1 MHYVVLII
9 ANCSLDQGLVRKSQ
23 KYPLQAQF
31 TWILYM
37 TNVSG
42 DILFKLGRRKSD
54 KLLGLHLDL
63 SEIGKL
69 CYPN

>member
-1 MHYVVLII
+1 
-9 ANCSLDQGLVRKSQ
+9 
-23 KYPLQAQF
+23 
-31 TWILYM
+31 M